1 MKKTSI
7 SIFPTTVFFCLLFLL
22 FGNVQAQVQWASKV
36 IDFSSEYKDDL
47 IRDNST
53 RWSAV
58 QVLGYPNS
66 TKYAS
71 SQHAWT
77 PQSQNNSKEFVTVG
91 FATPQMVQQ
100 IIVGENYNSGSVVEI
115 ILYDT
120 KGKKYTVYEN
130 PNPQPT
136 YKMDD
141 VLTYFKIKPT
151 YNVAKLKLVISTNTT
166 IGREE
171 IDCIGISTKTTPYVQ
186 QINVLRYNETVG
198 QPENLGSNVNS
209 SYYDHL
215 PLISPDGSKLYF
227 TRKLSDDNN
236 LSAFNDDIYYA
247 EILPT
252 GAFTKAVNIGPPLNT
267 AEHNFA
273 CYISADNNRLYVAN
287 KYIKNTY
294 NFSGLSVS
302 AKQKDNSWSKP
313 KPLPIPDLINKNE
326 FAHYYLNIA
335 ENVVLMAVQGNDS
348 YGDLD
353 LYVTQKYSDG
363 TWTKPKNLGPI
374 INTVGAEG
382 SVFLAADGKTMYFS
396 STGHPGFGSYDMYM
410 SKRLDD
416 TWTNWSKPLNLGDK
430 INSDEMDIYYT
441 IPAAGDYAYFSS
453 GKTMFGMNDLFR
465 IRLPKEI
472 RPEFV
477 DMKKLVANNTTK
489 SDNIPTNTTL
499 VTPKPTIT
507 TSTTKPTITT
517 PTIPTSTTDEL
528 QKKLEALKQQQS
540 SVQPNKTTTPITTT
554 PTSSNTTPTVVNKRE
569 VVNYIEPPKPIKP
582 APHVLTKEELA
593 ARDAQKNNPT
603 INPADD
609 NFAGITKSPMREN
622 VNTTVVVP
630 TEKVSTPTSPYQINE
645 VNVPTTTSEPTVT
658 TSNTLRTATIP
669 EDDFQKKLAA
679 LKQQQQQTNTPPNTT
694 INTSSTIP
702 KSIAEQYPNPQ
713 PVTTTYNANTDQME
727 QKLEALKQQ
736 QKQVAQS
743 TTIPSP
749 YYYESKPY
757 DPQPVKERV
766 DDNLSQEYDDYQK
779 KLDDLR
785 KQQKNTTVATTTVL
799 PTKTEV
805 VKTTPVVEE
814 KPAAVYVPDAKQ
826 MQKRE
831 EVINKY
837 EDKLKKLQEELANL
851 NKPAVDDKMLPA
863 VTAVVEKPIVTEVK
877 TPIVLEASQSSIQKD
892 STSDVQEIKPT
903 LISENTTEQK
913 PSPPRINFDSID
925 QVRKKLEQEMQTA
938 IQKMDASK
946 QTLENDISDLEAQRK
961 SFNTENEKL
970 SAQNSQLENEKE
982 KLALEKKQMD
992 DLLAK
997 MQEERDKL
1005 AAEKQ
1010 KMEQDKIKLELLRKQ
1025 QEKEFFAMKNSIDS
1039 LSKVQQNVA
1048 KNAELQQK
1056 YDLFN
1061 VPIEVGAVAI
1071 ADRIF
1076 FVADAAFL
1084 TIPSYPEMDKVV
1096 EFLKKNITLKV
1107 EIGGHTNGLCDD
1119 VYCNK
1124 LSNDRA
1130 KTCVEYLTKKG
1141 IDKNR
1146 LSYKGYGKQ
1155 HLIASPGSP
1164 LNQRV
1169 EIKIMSVK

>member
-1 MKKTSI
+1 MKNTSI
-7 SIFPTTVFFCLLFLL
+7 SVFTKVAFFCLQFIV
-22 FGNVQAQVQWASKV
+22 FGNVHAQMQWATIV
-36 IDFSSEYKDDL
+36 VDFSSEYKDDL

-91 FATPQMVQQ
+91 FATPQLVQQ
-100 IIVGENYNSGSVVEI
+100 VIVGENYNSGAVAEI

-136 YKMDD
+136 YKMGD

-151 YNVAKLKLVISTNTT
+151 YNVTKLKLVINTNTT

-171 IDCIGISTKTTPYVQ
+171 IDCIGISSNTTPYVQ

-198 QPENLGSNVNS
+198 QPENLGPNVNS

-302 AKQKDNSWSKP
+302 TKQKDNTWSKP

-326 FAHYYLNIA
+326 FAHYYLNIT
-335 ENVVLMAVQGNDS
+335 ENVVLMSVQGNDS

-353 LYVTQKYSDG
+353 LYVAQKYSDG
-363 TWTKPKNLGPI
+363 TWTKPKNLGPT

-382 SVFLAADGKTMYFS
+382 SVFLAADGKTLYFS

-453 GKTMFGMNDLFR
+453 GKTMFGMNDLYR

-489 SDNIPTNTTL
+489 SDNISTNSTL
-499 VTPKPTIT
+499 VAPKPTI
-507 TSTTKPTITT
+507 STT
-517 PTIPTSTTDEL
+517 PTKPAISTPTSTDEL
-528 QKKLEALKQQQS
+528 QKKLEALKQQQAA
-540 SVQPNKTTTPITTT
+540 VQPNKTTTPT
-554 PTSSNTTPTVVNKRE
+554 PTSATTPTVINKRE
-569 VVNYIEPPKPIKP
+569 VVNYIEPPKPVKP

-593 ARDAQKNNPT
+593 AREAQKNNPT

-609 NFAGITKSPMREN
+609 NINSITKSPMREN
-622 VNTTVVVP
+622 VKTTVVAP
-630 TEKVSTPTSPYQINE
+630 TEKISAPTSPYQINE
-645 VNVPTTTSEPTVT
+645 VNAPTSASEPTI
-658 TSNTLRTATIP
+658 SSPNTLRTANIP
-669 EDDFQKKLAA
+669 EDDFQQKLAA
-679 LKQQQQQTNTPPNTT
+679 LKQQQQQANSQPNTT
-694 INTSSTIP
+694 INTNSSIP
-702 KSIAEQYPNPQ
+702 KTIAEQYPNPQ
-713 PVTTTYNANTDQME
+713 PVTTTYNAHTDQME

-736 QKQVAQS
+736 QKQVVQS

-757 DPQPVKERV
+757 DPQPVKEKV
-766 DDNLSQEYDDYQK
+766 DDKFSQEYDDYQK
-779 KLDDLR
+779 KLDDLK
-785 KQQKNTTVATTTVL
+785 KQQKNPTVVTASATPL
-799 PTKTEV
+799 KTEN

-814 KPAAVYVPDAKQ
+814 KPTVAYVPDEKQ
-826 MQKRE
+826 TQKRE
-831 EVINKY
+831 AVINKY

-851 NKPAVDDKMLPA
+851 NKPAVDDKVLPA
-863 VTAVVEKPIVTEVK
+863 ITTVTDIPKVA
-877 TPIVLEASQSSIQKD
+877 
-892 STSDVQEIKPT
+892 DVKPT
-903 LISENTTEQK
+903 LVSDMTQPSIQNDSIPVVQEEKSTLIHENTTVQT
-913 PSPPRINFDSID
+913 PSQPRINFDSIE
-925 QVRKKLEQEMQTA
+925 QARKKIEQEMQAA

-961 SFNTENEKL
+961 SFNAENEKL
-970 SAQNSQLENEKE
+970 LAQNSQLENEKE

-1025 QEKEFFAMKNSIDS
+1025 QEKEFFTMKNSIDS

-1096 EFLKKNITLKV
+1096 DFLKKNNTLKV

-1130 KTCVEYLTKKG
+1130 KTCVDYLIKKG

-1146 LSYKGYGKQ
+1146 LSFKGYGKQ